1 MNVYVNQNITI
12 QTIRIDGLS
21 NSSFL
26 QIGTSGVIKAISYL
40 SNSGD
45 YVGPAPAIE
54 NPFGSVIEQ
63 PFEGPLV
70 PLSGPR
76 EPKTN

>member
-1 MNVYVNQNITI
+1 MNIYVNQSISI
-12 QTIRIDGLS
+12 QTIRINGLS
-21 NSSFL
+21 NSSVL
-26 QIGTSGVIKAISYL
+26 QIGTSGVIKPVSYL
-40 SNSGD
+40 SNTGG
-45 YVGPAPAIE
+45 YTGPAPAIE

-76 EPKTN
+76 EPKAT